1 LRSSPTSYAG
11 SVTFETL
18 RTGLL
23 WLMFASS
30 FVVKIEPAPVDVL
43 FFAVFSLYFF
53 SGLKLTPSA
62 SLIGIL
68 LVLYNFSG
76 FVSYLP
82 VADKPKTGLFIITS
96 IYMSMTAFFLCCFVT
111 TDTDRR
117 FHTIAQGVIAGGA
130 IAAVCGYIGFFN
142 LGGLGPLMTLS
153 GRATGLFKDP
163 NVYSTYLNFP
173 IILLLQR
180 LLLNAP
186 GSKMLTGSI
195 LLLIVGALF
204 LAFSRGAWVSTAL
217 SIALLFGLTFL
228 LSGSAAMQLRVV
240 TVVIM
245 GALTA
250 MVLFAILLSIPEINA
265 LFVERA
271 QLIQPYDGGETGR
284 FGAQANSI
292 PLLLK
297 RPLGFGP
304 LQYSSYMGLDPHNT
318 FLNAFAS
325 YGWLGG
331 IVYISIVGLTVTAG
345 LRTVMMRGPWQ
356 GPAIAVFSSMLAL
369 ILQGVQIDTDHW
381 RHFYWL
387 LGCTWGLFAAT
398 TQQYRQQQLRTA
410 AR

>member
-1 LRSSPTSYAG
+1 MPTSYAG
-11 SVTFETL
+11 SVTFESL

-30 FVVKIEPAPVDVL
+30 FVVKIEPAPVDLL
-43 FFAVFSLYFF
+43 FFGIFSLYLF
-53 SGLKLTPSA
+53 SGLKLTPAA

-68 LVLYNFSG
+68 LVIYNFAG

-82 VADKPKTGLFIITS
+82 VADKPKTGLFIVTS
-96 IYMSMTAFFLCCFVT
+96 IYMSLSAFFLCCLVT

-117 FHTIAQGVIAGGA
+117 FQTIAQGMIAGGA
-130 IAAVCGYIGFFN
+130 IAAVVGYIGFFN
-142 LGGLGPLMTLS
+142 IGGLAPLLTLS

-163 NVYSTYLNFP
+163 NVFSTYLNFP

-180 LLLNAP
+180 LLVNAP
-186 GSKMLTGSI
+186 GSKLLTGSL
-195 LLLIVGALF
+195 LLLIIGALF
-204 LAFSRGAWVSTAL
+204 LAFSRGAWVSTGL
-217 SIALLFGLTFL
+217 SIMMLFGLTFVM
-228 LSGSAAMQLRVV
+228 SGNAAMQLRVV
-240 TVVIM
+240 TVVIA
-245 GALTA
+245 GTISAI
-250 MVLFAILLSIPEINA
+250 VLFAILLSIPEINA
-265 LFVERA
+265 LFFERA

-284 FGAQANSI
+284 FGAQMNSI

-318 FLNAFAS
+318 FLNSFAS

-331 IVYISIVGLTVTAG
+331 IVYISLIGVTIAAG
-345 LRTVMMRGPWQ
+345 FRTVMMRGPWQ
-356 GPAIAVFSSMLAL
+356 VPAIAVFCSMFAL

-387 LGCTWGLFAAT
+387 LGLTWGLFAAT
-398 TQQYRQQQLRTA
+398 TLHWQKQRQVQTTFQ
-410 AR
+410 